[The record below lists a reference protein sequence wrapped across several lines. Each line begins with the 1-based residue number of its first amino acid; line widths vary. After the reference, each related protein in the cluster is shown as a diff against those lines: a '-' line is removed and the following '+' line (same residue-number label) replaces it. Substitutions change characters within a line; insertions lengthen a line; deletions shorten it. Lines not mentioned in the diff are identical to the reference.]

1 METRKYS
8 SYAQID
14 RELEILKIEKE
25 ISYQKLVCGIKKTKE
40 SLTPQ
45 NIVSGV
51 IGSSLN
57 AFSGNYG
64 TLVNLAIPYVIKA
77 VPFVSKVFP
86 KVLKWVSKLK
96 RGN

>member
-1 METRKYS
+1 METKKYS

-25 ISYQKLVCGIKKTKE
+25 ISYQKLVFGIKKTKE
-40 SLTPQ
+40 SFTPQ

-64 TLVNLAIPYVIKA
+64 TLINLAIPYVTKA
-77 VPFVSKVFP
+77 IPLVAKAIPFVKNWISKR
-86 KVLKWVSKLK
+86 K